1 MAKASIEYKELQK
14 MLKSL
19 PSDKLKEVLD
29 FVQFLK
35 TKEMIDPS
43 QAYFWTKKWQQME
56 KEAEEDI
63 KKGRVHP
70 YPSVDALKKKIEN
83 GD

>member
-63 KKGRVHP
+63 QKGRVHQH
-70 YPSVDALKKKIEN
+70 PSVDALKKKIEN